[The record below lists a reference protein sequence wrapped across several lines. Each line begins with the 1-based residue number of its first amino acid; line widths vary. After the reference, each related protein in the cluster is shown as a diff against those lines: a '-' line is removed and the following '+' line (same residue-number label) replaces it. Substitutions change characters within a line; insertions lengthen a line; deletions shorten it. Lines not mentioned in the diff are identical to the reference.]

1 MRTGVTLLNYSIIQQ
16 PFMGVFSQKRGRG
29 NMAKMSIFRTVSNQ
43 NMTEEAII
51 FGCLQND
58 AAAQRE
64 LYNRYSPKMLSVC
77 YRFGQSREDAEDMLQ
92 EGFIK
97 VFTQIHTFQNKG
109 AFEGWIRR
117 IIVHTCINF
126 LKKYKKFNDS
136 VDLAYASYVAVK
148 EETVPSIMQAKQ
160 VIESI
165 RLLPVGYK
173 TVLNLYAIEGYS
185 HKEIAQMLDIEE
197 STSRSQYTRA
207 KSMLET
213 ILIKKKIIERPKEN
227 FDWLALLKK

>member
-1 MRTGVTLLNYSIIQQ
+1 
-16 PFMGVFSQKRGRG
+16 MG
-29 NMAKMSIFRTVSNQ
+29 NHTYL
-43 NMTEEAII
+43 MTEQSILT
-51 FGCLQND
+51 GCLQND
-58 AAAQRE
+58 PVAQRE
-64 LYNRYSPKMLSVC
+64 LYTRYSPKMLSVC
-77 YRFGQSREDAEDMLQ
+77 YRFAQSREDAEDMLQ

-126 LKKYKKFNDS
+126 LKKYKKFNES
-136 VDLAYASYVAVK
+136 IDLAYASYLQVK

-160 VIESI
+160 VVECI

-173 TVLNLYAIEGYS
+173 TVLNLYAIEGYN
-185 HKEIAQMLDIEE
+185 HKEIAEMLDIEE

-207 KSMLET
+207 KTMLEG
-213 ILIKKKIIERPKEN
+213 ILVKKKILDKQAEEDLTWVAA
-227 FDWLALLKK
+227 FKK